1 MTKAKK
7 TASEKTIL
15 NASVRKSFGKQVKK
29 IRKEGFVPG
38 NIFGTNFKSQAI
50 SVNVRDFIKTYK
62 SAKETGIVYVKL
74 DKEEVPVLIRNV
86 QRHPVNDSFLHV
98 DFRKVDLTTEIET
111 EVPVK
116 IIGASE
122 AVTQKGGVLLTL
134 ANALHVKALPEKI
147 PAAIEID
154 ITKIKEIGQE
164 IKVGDLTKSATHT
177 IIDPAD
183 KVIVSVV
190 EHKEESVVAETA
202 APTPEVITEK
212 VPAEGEETAAAEPGA
227 KKAETAPIAE
237 KPAEKKA
244 EKKPEKPE
252 KK

>member
-1 MTKAKK
+1 MTQAKK
-7 TASEKTIL
+7 TASGKIIL
-15 NASVRKSFGKQVKK
+15 DASARKFFGKQVKK
-29 IRKEGFVPG
+29 IRKEGLVPG

-50 SVNVRDFIKTYK
+50 SINVRDFIKTYK
-62 SAKETGIVYVKL
+62 RAKETGIVYIKL
-74 DKEEVPVLIRNV
+74 DKVEVPVLIKNV

-134 ANALHVKALPEKI
+134 TNTLHVKALPEKI
-147 PAAIEID
+147 PATIEID
-154 ITKIKEIGQE
+154 ITKIKDIGQE
-164 IKVGDLTKSATHT
+164 IKVADLTKNTTYSV
-177 IIDPAD
+177 IDPAD

-202 APTPEVITEK
+202 AATPEVITEK
-212 VPAEGEETAAAEPGA
+212 APVEGEEAVAVEPGA
-227 KKAETAPIAE
+227 KKTEAAPVAE
-237 KPAEKKA
+237 KTA
-244 EKKPEKPE
+244 EKKPEKPG